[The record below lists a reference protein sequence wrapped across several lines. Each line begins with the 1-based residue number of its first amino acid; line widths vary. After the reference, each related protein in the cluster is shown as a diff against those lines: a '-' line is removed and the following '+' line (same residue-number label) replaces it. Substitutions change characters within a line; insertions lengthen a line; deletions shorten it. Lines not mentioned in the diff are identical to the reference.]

1 MSSTPLYSNG
11 VLYWVDGQ
19 SKVWAINASTG
30 APVAPFMDANGD
42 PVLSLGGGFNAIS
55 SANIYQDPLGRLLMV
70 IGMSMPSRMVAVDLG
85 TATIAWTQSLPAFAT
100 HITGFSAAS
109 PAVDQTNG
117 LVISSAVANVDAAL
131 TTGQILTFALNA
143 STGAVV
149 WTQLLDVGNFPTG
162 FVAPTPM
169 VANNRVYLTNP
180 TANQVVALDAL
191 SGSFVWK
198 TAVASTGGKYSWAPG
213 TLVDNTELIM
223 PIGGNLY
230 TLDPNTGSLLNTYT
244 IGGSHTFNHIS
255 VIGKTVYVG
264 NSYGWVLGIPL
275 SDVTN

>member
-1 MSSTPLYSNG
+1 MSSTPLYSNS